1 MSWQEVVVVIAFL
14 LFLAFAKP
22 AKGEVVYLYQ
32 NKPAPFSGYLF
43 DENSQT
49 KAQVAV
55 RQLEEYKKLDEVNKK
70 IIAEQEFQLNNE
82 STIRWVLFIGGAV
95 VGGWVVDKLHD

>member
-1 MSWQEVVVVIAFL
+1 MSWQEVVVIVSFFLLIAFCRNSN
-14 LFLAFAKP
+14 A
-22 AKGEVVYLYQ
+22 EVVYLYQ

-49 KAQVAV
+49 KAQIAV

-70 IIAEQEFQLNNE
+70 IIAEQEFQLKNE

-95 VGGWVVDKLHD
+95 VGGLAVDKLHD